1 MSGILASALAFASRG
16 HAVLPLWWPVGRPI
30 SWLRVRAAVWEEC
43 GQASA
48 RPACPARSALRH
60 DRPRVIKNWW
70 GYQVPD
76 ANLGVDTGKLVVIDV
91 DPRHGGDESFA
102 ALEHECELPLTWRA
116 LTGGG
121 GEHVLF
127 AAPDG
132 VEVTSF
138 SAENMNDPPL
148 GKGVDIRAHGGYIV
162 APPSRHISGQE
173 YAWSADHHPKD
184 TPLAPA
190 PELIER
196 LSKVA
201 SAADGER
208 EPRSPEDW
216 QKLLKPASEYADDVA
231 FSIAGHLFAYGLQ
244 YPVVLELMRPWA
256 RENGLEG
263 RQSSSASLITS
274 LAKKPPREKRG
285 WPDDR

>member
-16 HAVLPLWWPVGRPI
+16 HAVLPLWWPVGPADKLVCACGR
-30 SWLRVRAAVWEEC
+30 LCGKNAAKHPH
-43 GQASA
+43 GRLAPRGLLSA
-48 RPACPARSALRH
+48 TTAPG
-60 DRPRVIKNWW
+60 VIKNWW

-190 PELIER
+190 PEWLIER

-244 YPVVLELMRPWA
+244 YPVVLGLMRPWA
-256 RENGLEG
+256 RENGLEQAKLERVVDHVAG
-263 RQSSSASLITS
+263 KETAKRKAR
-274 LAKKPPREKRG
+274 LAR
-285 WPDDR
+285 